1 MEALKPTDP
10 QIVYLKG
17 GVQVPYGEIVKVITN
32 IREAGFGQLGLVADK
47 KKPGE

>member
-1 MEALKPTDP
+1 
-10 QIVYLKG
+10 
-17 GVQVPYGEIVKVITN
+17 VITN